1 MTELT
6 DLQLS
11 LTNASTQ
18 AEFDQ
23 IVKYNG
29 ITYEKLPCQAV
40 NGHRKIGFTYEHG
53 VFVSMIDN
61 ELLADEFL
69 KPADRLRRNHS

>member
-11 LTNASTQ
+11 LRNSSSR

-23 IVKYNG
+23 IVKGHN
-29 ITYEKLPCQAV
+29 ITYKKLPCQAV

-69 KPADRLRRNHS
+69 KPADRLRRNH

>member
-1 MTELT
+1 MNKD
-6 DLQLS
+6 DLALS
-11 LTNASTQ
+11 LRNASTK

-23 IVKYNG
+23 IVKDNS

-40 NGHRKIGFTYEHG
+40 NGHRKMEFSCEHG
-53 VFVSMIDN
+53 EFVSMIDN

-69 KPADRLRRNHS
+69 KPADRLRRNH